1 VVITAALMSIMS
13 AVDDLARAMIQW
25 VSVHSVQILALLV
38 VGAVLVGV
46 LIAVQWLGTR
56 LSRSEEPWRATIGRS
71 LAAMRLWFMIALAA
85 HLVAS
90 YAHAPADV
98 ARTVNVIF
106 VITACVQIALILR
119 ELLLG
124 AIEIRASAADGGAA
138 LGNAMGLIRLLV
150 TALLALVAVIV
161 ILTNLGIDAT
171 GLLAGLGIGGIAI
184 GLAAQG
190 IFADL
195 FAALSILF
203 DQPFRRG
210 DAIRF
215 EGTTGTVEAIGL
227 KSTRIRALSGEEVII
242 SNTNL
247 LSKEV
252 RNFSRAQHRRI
263 AVTLALVYQT
273 APALCAILPERL
285 ARLVGSVPG
294 CAFVRAGLSSF
305 GASSLDFELVYD
317 IESDEP
323 DDILRIKHAIN
334 LAILQDFAAAH
345 VIFAYPTQT
354 TFTAAPDGTLVMP
367 YAHVPGSVAKTSN

>member
-1 VVITAALMSIMS
+1 MNSVSDLDDQIGSLWQALTQWINHHSGQIIMS
-13 AVDDLARAMIQW
+13 
-25 VSVHSVQILALLV
+25 
-38 VGAVLVGV
+38 VLVGLALV
-46 LIAVQWLGTR
+46 GILIAIQWFGTR
-56 LSRSEEPWRATIGRS
+56 MARSSTPWRATIGRA

-85 HLVAS
+85 ELVAT
-90 YAHAPADV
+90 YAHAPADI
-98 ARTVNVIF
+98 ARTINIIF
-106 VITACVQIALILR
+106 VIAACVQIALILR
-119 ELLLG
+119 ELILG
-124 AIEIRASAADGGAA
+124 AIEIRANAADTGAS
-138 LGNAMGLIRLLV
+138 LGNAIGIIRVLV
-150 TALLALVAVIV
+150 TVFLAIVAIIL

-210 DAIRF
+210 DAVRF

-252 RNFSRAQHRRI
+252 RNFSRAERRRVF
-263 AVTLALVYQT
+263 ATLGLVYQT
-273 APALCAILPERL
+273 PSAQCAGLPDRL
-285 ARLVGSVPG
+285 AGLVKTVPG
-294 CAFVRAGLSSF
+294 SHFVRAGLAAF
-305 GASSLDFELVYD
+305 GTSSLDFDLVYD
-317 IESDEP
+317 IESDDP

-334 LAILQDFAAAH
+334 LAILSDFADAGLS
-345 VIFAYPTQT
+345 FAYPTQT

-367 YAHVPGSVAKTSN
+367 YASIGVIK